1 MFYYPIIEAFCLSIL
16 TRGHEKT
23 FEGAQIAFLGRY
35 IGGGNRSHLTPP
47 ATTPLRKYGSSSQ
60 GIVANRAEQELKAH
74 FVITSPD
81 YKMIRSAENPL
92 SKKQRDGIK
101 RNVFQTR
108 YDRVGI
114 GTSKL
119 LY

>member
-60 GIVANRAEQELKAH
+60 GIVANQMKRKQKPH
-74 FVITSPD
+74 FVITPPD
-81 YKMIRSAENPL
+81 YKMIRST
-92 SKKQRDGIK
+92 
-101 RNVFQTR
+101 RNFLKEEQQDDT
-108 YDRVGI
+108 I
-114 GTSKL
+114 
-119 LY
+119 